1 MIVIIKNVLK
11 LILENQLRVFYDIK
25 NKPNNSIHELN
36 NKNKR
41 RRIENVIDISTDSE
55 KDVESDQ
62 ASEEII
68 ETNIQENNEIN
79 TEENTEINTEENNEN
94 TEENNEVNTEKSNE
108 IRTLENIEVN
118 TEINTQENK
127 ETNKIS
133 KPIKRKQKRRI
144 TETYNILGRKGLK
157 LLLEYF
163 INYGFPDGKY
173 ENWGIGEFLM
183 NNLYQ
188 NYNITSDKLDDY
200 IIIVIRHILGIE
212 TCPDFSKVSLLN
224 EQNTK
229 RILKLYYV

>member
-55 KDVESDQ
+55 KEVESDQ

-79 TEENTEINTEENNEN
+79 TEENNEN
-94 TEENNEVNTEKSNE
+94 TEENNEVNTEENNE
-108 IRTLENIEVN
+108 NTEENIEVN
-118 TEINTQENK
+118 TEINTHENK

-133 KPIKRKQKRRI
+133 KPIKRKQKRRR
-144 TETYNILGRKGLK
+144 TETYNVLGRKGLK

-173 ENWGIGEFLM
+173 ENWNIGEFLM

-200 IIIVIRHILGIE
+200 IIIVIKHILGIE
-212 TCPDFSKVSLLN
+212 TCPDFSKISLLN

>member
-55 KDVESDQ
+55 KEVESDQ

-79 TEENTEINTEENNEN
+79 TEENNEN
-94 TEENNEVNTEKSNE
+94 TEENNEVNTEENNE
-108 IRTLENIEVN
+108 NTEENIEVN
-118 TEINTQENK
+118 TEINTHENK

-144 TETYNILGRKGLK
+144 TETYNVLGRKGLK

-173 ENWGIGEFLM
+173 ENWNIGEFLM

-200 IIIVIRHILGIE
+200 IIIIIRHILGIE
-212 TCPDFSKVSLLN
+212 TCLDFSKISLLN